1 MHSQRLAQCPA
12 QSKSMQSTLAVDVSV
27 SSTMDK
33 MWKSR
38 IKSWSWTGDD
48 DKGKSQKLANW
59 KKKQQEMAHF
69 FFFF

>member
-48 DKGKSQKLANW
+48 DKGKSQKLAN
-59 KKKQQEMAHF
+59 
-69 FFFF
+69 